1 MNILSNL
8 NHGWCDFKLEEFY
21 GTPSYIQYIP
31 MIILNAWE
39 EYQNNGHC
47 MIEFDEES
55 SEFCVVIGGGYL
67 DKAVIL
73 SHRYGRTKFYPLK
86 IGGKELLRQLVAD
99 VISNVELWAKWC
111 TLGENYSDIKNELQ
125 TRIHNLGLD

>member
-8 NHGWCDFKLEEFY
+8 DHGWCDFDLEEFH
-21 GTPSYIQYIP
+21 GKPSYIQYVP

-47 MIEFDEES
+47 IIEFDEEG
-55 SEFCVVIGGGYL
+55 SEFCVVIWSGFL

-73 SHRYGRTKFYPLK
+73 SHRYGRTKCYPLK
-86 IGGKELLRQLVAD
+86 ISGKELLRQLVAD
-99 VISNVELWAKWC
+99 VISNVDIWAEWC
-111 TLGENYSDIKNELQ
+111 TLGENCSNIKQELQ
-125 TRIHNLGLD
+125 SRIHSLGLD